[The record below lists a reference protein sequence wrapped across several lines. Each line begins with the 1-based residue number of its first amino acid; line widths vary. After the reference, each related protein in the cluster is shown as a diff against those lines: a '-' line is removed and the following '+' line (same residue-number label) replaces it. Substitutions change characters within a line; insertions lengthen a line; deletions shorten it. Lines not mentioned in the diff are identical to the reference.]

1 MPDEGASVLPHDETP
16 PGLLDYGTAA
26 GFHPFAT
33 LRAQLVDVPDIA
45 RSGLGLLKAFWLTL
59 LLPAPLKWTAARLEL
74 LAGCRLS
81 LLPRCGLH
89 LLTRSGLPPLLVWR
103 GGLLQLI
110 GRNSPYALRALAL
123 RCLALR
129 CLALLGLPLLLRL
142 ILLLGLPLRLT
153 LLRWQTLPLLEV
165 AGSLFLLRSLA

>member
-16 PGLLDYGTAA
+16 PGLLDHGTAA

-33 LRAQLVDVPDIA
+33 LRPQLIDVADIA
-45 RSGLGLLKAFWLTL
+45 RSGLRLLKAPLELTTRLTL
-59 LLPAPLKWTAARLEL
+59 LLAAPLKLTGALLDL

-103 GGLLQLI
+103 GLLQLI
-110 GRNSPYALRALAL
+110 SRNSPYALRALAL

-129 CLALLGLPLLLRL
+129 GLALLGLTLLLRL
-142 ILLLGLPLRLT
+142 ILLLGLTLR
-153 LLRWQTLPLLEV
+153 RRQTLPLLEV

>member
-1 MPDEGASVLPHDETP
+1 MPDEGASVLPHDETS
-16 PGLLDYGTAA
+16 PGLLDHGTAA

-33 LRAQLVDVPDIA
+33 LRPQLIDVPDIA

-103 GGLLQLI
+103 RLRQMI
-110 GRNSPYALRALAL
+110 GRNLAYGPRAPALP
-123 RCLALR
+123 CLALR
-129 CLALLGLPLLLRL
+129 GLALLGLPLLRRL

>member
-45 RSGLGLLKAFWLTL
+45 RSGLRLLKAFWLTW
-59 LLPAPLKWTAARLEL
+59 LLPAPLKLTTARLDL
-74 LAGCRLS
+74 LGRRGLS
-81 LLPRCGLH
+81 LLARCGLH

-110 GRNSPYALRALAL
+110 GRNSPYALRA
-123 RCLALR
+123 LALR